1 MLHYYICLRSTDPI
15 NFVAPTASAQK
26 QDQFTLT
33 YLNKGQHY
41 AVAIND
47 TLCRDHELKT
57 TISIAFH
64 DHSHRQI
71 ASNFWKYWICQ
82 QSDTQTAR
90 AIDLG
95 NIGEEGGAAHCK
107 FSLTEGIFIFIQMW
121 PAVAD

>member
-1 MLHYYICLRSTDPI
+1 MCYEYTVIFFFSGQLIPLKLSA
-15 NFVAPTASAQK
+15 APTASAQK

-41 AVAIND
+41 ALSIND
-47 TLCRDHELKT
+47 TLCRDHELRT

-82 QSDTQTAR
+82 QTDAQTAR

-95 NIGEEGGAAHCK
+95 NIGNKGYN
-107 FSLTEGIFIFIQMW
+107 SQ
-121 PAVAD
+121 